1 MKQKEKFECYECG
14 VYYWVNDRDD
24 FDCPNCEDF
33 LNIIDEKNNT
43 INIKTGTEKETK
55 ETLEDLNLL
64 IKILEQWQE
73 K

>member
-1 MKQKEKFECYECG
+1 MK
-14 VYYWVNDRDD
+14 
-24 FDCPNCEDF
+24 DF
-33 LNIIDEKNNT
+33 LKILDEKNNT

-64 IKILEQWQE
+64 IKILQNWNLN

>member
-1 MKQKEKFECYECG
+1 MK
-14 VYYWVNDRDD
+14 
-24 FDCPNCEDF
+24 DF

-43 INIKTGTEKETK
+43 LNIKTGTEKETK
-55 ETLEDLNLL
+55 ETLNDLNLI

>member
-1 MKQKEKFECYECG
+1 MK
-14 VYYWVNDRDD
+14 
-24 FDCPNCEDF
+24 DF

-43 INIKTGTEKETK
+43 LNIRTGTEKETK
-55 ETLEDLNLL
+55 ETLNDLNLI